1 MISDKELADKFL
13 YPNGVLKNKLEITD
27 DQKLHALSYKTAAK
41 QAALIYKAKPK
52 IKTIDD
58 LNVIH
63 KIMFGS
69 LFSWAGITRNYNLTK
84 TSKVNGEY
92 ITTQFLEYQ
101 VLNQG
106 EIMINNELANLSD
119 GPVSPQ
125 HYANL
130 LDSINYLH
138 PFREGNGRSTKCF
151 LQCLAQNHGQAID
164 YDRDQEKFIT
174 AENASDIDSLAKLL
188 QIEEL

>member
-1 MISDKELADKFL
+1 M
-13 YPNGVLKNKLEITD
+13 
-27 DQKLHALSYKTAAK
+27 
-41 QAALIYKAKPK
+41 
-52 IKTIDD
+52 
-58 LNVIH
+58 
-63 KIMFGS
+63 
-69 LFSWAGITRNYNLTK
+69 
-84 TSKVNGEY
+84 
-92 ITTQFLEYQ
+92 EYQ

-106 EIMINNELANLSD
+106 EIMINNELANLPD

-125 HYANL
+125 RYANL